1 MAPEFK
7 IILIHNRILYSY
19 GETEFRIE
27 TDPNWKYLFFDSDIM
42 DETCLRRS
50 RQWIRFNTESLNQ
63 SPDQNPYTIQTL
75 DPEFQTLKKFA
86 HGEEADK

>member
-1 MAPEFK
+1 
-7 IILIHNRILYSY
+7 
-19 GETEFRIE
+19 
-27 TDPNWKYLFFDSDIM
+27 M